1 MSNDY
6 EILLKE
12 FNVSN
17 EDVLASMEIM
27 DMCNLMEIK
36 SDKYYKNK
44 SKIQGFGLFANKDF
58 KEKEYIGIVN
68 LKEKRTTLARFTNH
82 SDNPN
87 IEFDFYFNDDYPEI
101 QVTAYALKA
110 IKKDTELLVNYR
122 HKKINE

>member
-6 EILLKE
+6 ENLLKE

-17 EDVLASMEIM
+17 EDVLASMKIM

>member
-36 SDKYYKNK
+36 SDKYYKKK

>member
-6 EILLKE
+6 ENLLKE

-36 SDKYYKNK
+36 SDKYYKKK

>member
-6 EILLKE
+6 ENLLKE

-17 EDVLASMEIM
+17 EDVLASMKIM

-36 SDKYYKNK
+36 SDKYYKKK

>member
-6 EILLKE
+6 ENLLKE

-36 SDKYYKNK
+36 SDKYYKKK
-44 SKIQGFGLFANKDF
+44 SKTQGFGLFANKDF

>member
-6 EILLKE
+6 ENLLKE